1 MNSYTGKV
9 KSTATPFANIR
20 ETPNGLD
27 IGDVLPN
34 TPFSGSGDIVLA
46 GSFYWMKLTTIDKFG
61 ATITGWMATVYLDYT
76 TETIPDAVF
85 PNEVWLSMTENG
97 ERKKY
102 ILVE

>member
-20 ETPNGLD
+20 ETPNGID

-34 TPFSGSGDIVLA
+34 TPIYGTGEIVLA
-46 GSFYWMKLTTIDKFG
+46 GGLSWMNLTTVDKLG
-61 ATITGWMATVYLDYT
+61 ATIKGWISTSLLEYT
-76 TETIPDAVF
+76 TEVIPDVTF

-97 ERKKY
+97 VRRKY